1 MQVKEVK
8 LGIKENKKRKPVYD
22 RDLCV
27 DTDPIK
33 IPNLSRFNHSS
44 RVLIQSLR
52 HEVLQQ
58 RNWNTKILSILD
70 DRERELAE
78 KDKKRYKDSAMIL
91 ENEISIPKDPIS
103 TPTKKE
109 ENEISIPNK
118 KERSTTKVEALA
130 SPLENRSMPNQE
142 PP

>member
-1 MQVKEVK
+1 M
-8 LGIKENKKRKPVYD
+8 RKPFYD
-22 RDLCV
+22 RDVWV
-27 DTDPIK
+27 DTDPIE
-33 IPNLSRFNHSS
+33 ITDLSGFNHSS

-70 DRERELAE
+70 DRERELEE
-78 KDKKRYKDSAMIL
+78 KEKEGYKDSVMIL
-91 ENEISIPKDPIS
+91 ENEMSIPKDLIS